1 MLEIV
6 TLNFFFK
13 FSQTPLPFNFIRMT
27 VSIASNQWLGIL
39 TCFFSNINRL
49 SLFSQLQLFSF
60 TGTKKRNHSVKMTSV
75 SWWMCIRLYLSTSSS
90 AQFEIRLAGNKRRFA
105 KKSTLVMQSTKFE
118 RVKQLSNPIHS
129 DSIGY
134 QRFHLRQT

>member
-75 SWWMCIRLYLSTSSS
+75 SGGCEFGCTFPQVRVPSL
-90 AQFEIRLAGNKRRFA
+90 
-105 KKSTLVMQSTKFE
+105 KS
-118 RVKQLSNPIHS
+118 
-129 DSIGY
+129 D
-134 QRFHLRQT
+134 